1 MPKVKKKIL
10 GGPEKRSF
18 NKDNVYPTNFTSDDP
33 FWDTAAI
40 CSNLEQEIRE
50 GSIHDFILIQ
60 HKEGQLTL
68 NWRGS
73 NPMTTGLGMLA
84 WAEKELL
91 RE

>member
-18 NKDNVYPTNFTSDDP
+18 NKDNVYPTNFTIDDP
-33 FWDTAAI
+33 FWDVATI
-40 CSNLEQEIRE
+40 CNTLEEDIRKGLVE
-50 GSIHDFILIQ
+50 DFILIR
-60 HKEGQLTL
+60 HEEGRLKL
-68 NWRGS
+68 NWRGI

-91 RE
+91 E